1 MNLATRCT
9 TCGTIFRVVQD
20 QLRVSE
26 GWVRCGR
33 CAEVFDAREQ
43 LFDLE
48 RDSPPPWPPVA
59 ASGAA
64 APRQPVLPPPP
75 APMTPQP
82 APDISRAMSPSPGAG
97 MPSPMTAP
105 MTPPMAP
112 PTAPAP
118 AYAPPQSYA
127 APPSYSASPSYGPA
141 AGSPAAVPMS
151 RDLSAPRYELEQP
164 PTTFP
169 SQSMAAA
176 FDDVPRRVAPTPAEV
191 ARDSGWIPNDDNEL
205 NPFSPSRP
213 LPGDFDDDGDSL
225 LPSTPHYNRPRTRP
239 TGGSGRARGP
249 SVPEARQEPAYESGY
264 DEDRVEPFLSAAPVP
279 APVEDPRSHLPEPK
293 GMRFEED
300 ELPPPVADDERPDV
314 LVNLSGAS
322 AARLQQQ
329 EPMLDPRVPVRAPV
343 DPGEPSLMPGER
355 PEVPLTRAERKA
367 AEKAAARE
375 AAEAARLAKLEA
387 KEAERAAKEAREAEK
402 EAEKQAARAAK
413 DAEKLAIETRKAA
426 EKAAKAEARIKS
438 REAADAAASVPS
450 FVRKAESA
458 QRWHRPWVRA
468 TLGTAAVGLLVGVAG
483 QIAWTGREA
492 IAAQYP
498 FARPMLTK
506 MTTAMG
512 QELKPWQHIEALS
525 VESSSL
531 NPAGEGNHYR
541 LTLSL
546 RNRSNWDVAQPWVDL
561 SLTDPSGQLVVRKML
576 SPQELHASQAAFTAG
591 ADQQLQVV
599 FDSGNTKI
607 SGYTVELFYP

>member
-64 APRQPVLPPPP
+64 APRQPALPPAP

-82 APDISRAMSPSPGAG
+82 APDMSRAMSPSAGAL
-97 MPSPMTAP
+97 PSPMAP
-105 MTPPMAP
+105 AMAP
-112 PTAPAP
+112 VMPAP
-118 AYAPPQSYA
+118 TPRELA
-127 APPSYSASPSYGPA
+127 
-141 AGSPAAVPMS
+141 
-151 RDLSAPRYELEQP
+151 APRYQP
-164 PTTFP
+164 DQGPTTFP

-176 FDDVPRRVAPTPAEV
+176 FDDVPRRTAPVPMEAP
-191 ARDSGWIPNDDNEL
+191 RDSGWIPNDDNEL

-225 LPSTPHYNRPRTRP
+225 LPSTPHYSRPRTRP
-239 TGGSGRARGP
+239 TGGSGRGRGP
-249 SVPEARQEPAYESGY
+249 AAPEARQEPAYESAY
-264 DEDRVEPFLSAAPVP
+264 DEDRVEPFLSAAPGP

-314 LVNLSGAS
+314 LLNLSGAS

-413 DAEKLAIETRKAA
+413 EAEKLAIETRKAA
-426 EKAAKAEARIKS
+426 EKAAQAEARIKS
-438 REAADAAASVPS
+438 REASDAAASVPS

-468 TLGTAAVGLLVGVAG
+468 TLGTAALGLLVGVAG

-498 FARPMLTK
+498 FARPMLSK

-576 SPQELHASQAAFTAG
+576 SPQELHATQPAFTAG

>member
-59 ASGAA
+59 GAA
-64 APRQPVLPPPP
+64 APAVRQPALQAPAPAVTPPP
-75 APMTPQP
+75 
-82 APDISRAMSPSPGAG
+82 
-97 MPSPMTAP
+97 
-105 MTPPMAP
+105 
-112 PTAPAP
+112 P
-118 AYAPPQSYA
+118 AYAPPPVF
-127 APPSYSASPSYGPA
+127 APPPSFAPPPPVTAQPA
-141 AGSPAAVPMS
+141 S
-151 RDLSAPRYELEQP
+151 RDLSIPSRGPEPGA
-164 PTTFP
+164 TTFP

-176 FDDVPRRVAPTPAEV
+176 FDALPRRMPPPIEPP
-191 ARDSGWIPNDDNEL
+191 RDSGWLANDDNEL
-205 NPFSPSRP
+205 NPFAPSRP
-213 LPGDFDDDGDSL
+213 LPGDFDDDDGDSL
-225 LPSTPHYNRPRTRP
+225 LPSPRHYSRPRNRSV
-239 TGGSGRARGP
+239 GGGGRAQP
-249 SVPEARQEPAYESGY
+249 PAVPESSYG
-264 DEDRVEPFLSAAPVP
+264 EDRVEPFLTAPP
-279 APVEDPRSHLPEPK
+279 APTVDARSHLPEPK

-300 ELPPPVADDERPDV
+300 ELPPPMADDERPDV
-314 LVNLSGAS
+314 LLNLSS
-322 AARLQQQ
+322 ATAAQLKTQ
-329 EPMLDPRVPVRAPV
+329 EPSLDPRIPVRAPV
-343 DPGEPSLMPGER
+343 DPGEPSLMPTAQTD
-355 PEVPLTRAERKA
+355 VPMTRAERKA

-375 AAEAARLAKLEA
+375 AAEAARLAKVEA
-387 KEAERAAKEAREAEK
+387 KDAERAAKEAEKQAREAEK
-402 EAEKQAARAAK
+402 EAARAAK
-413 DAEKLAIETRKAA
+413 EAEKLALLTQKAA
-426 EKAAKAEARIKS
+426 EKAAKAEARRKD
-438 REAADAAASVPS
+438 REDAQAAASVPS

-468 TLGTAAVGLLVGVAG
+468 TLGTAALGLLVGVAG
-483 QIAWTGREA
+483 QIVWQGREA

-498 FARPMLTK
+498 FARPMLLK

-541 LTLSL
+541 LSLSL
-546 RNRSNWDVAQPWVDL
+546 RNRSSWDVAQPWVDL
-561 SLTDPSGQLVVRKML
+561 SLTDASGQLVVRRML
-576 SPQELHASQAAFTAG
+576 SPQEMHATQSTFTAG